1 MDTQV
6 KQPNKLDSASS
17 IGQMM
22 ADSFVDIKRQAA
34 EGKKVVWANGLPGF
48 LLARGADMPVLHAEG
63 FIAGLAARGQEKP
76 LQDAA
81 EAFGLLPDACS
92 YARSFIGLARI
103 AKGHFQLESSM
114 HESICRMPKPDL
126 YINVPGGGCATGRL
140 WGDCVAAICDIPA
153 FHLEP
158 RFCWDESDREHNI
171 ADFIRQEREL
181 IALLESVTGQPYN
194 WDRLKE
200 VLVEVKKATSLRQE
214 IMKLCQ
220 HVPAPAS
227 FFDMAASIGLVCHLV
242 GVPGTGDLLQKMKEE
257 VEHRISQGIGSV
269 PVEKYRLYWDGI
281 LTWSRLGVLARK
293 FAALDACLV
302 AGPYTHL
309 LFLPRADMIDPER
322 PLESIAYNVCD
333 TLANYDYSHRV
344 KAVAD
349 FCQEYSIDGLVMS
362 ETQTCRGI
370 NGQSFALMDGVARKL
385 GLPAITIGGDSCDPR
400 FYSDAQVDTRLQALL
415 ETIEARRKVRQV
427 QAD

>member
-1 MDTQV
+1 METQV
-6 KQPNKLDSASS
+6 KVPNRLNSVSL

-22 ADSFVDIKRQAA
+22 AASFADIKRQAA
-34 EGKKVVWANGLPGF
+34 EGKKVVWANGLPAF
-48 LLARGADMPVLHAEG
+48 LLAKGAHMPVLHAEG
-63 FIAGLAARGQEKP
+63 LIAGLAARGQEKP

-103 AKGHFQLESSM
+103 VKGDFHLDSSVNQDVY
-114 HESICRMPKPDL
+114 SMPKPDL
-126 YINVPGGGCATGRL
+126 YINVPGGGCGTGRL
-140 WGDCVAAICDIPA
+140 WGDSVAAIFDIPA

-158 RFCWDESDREHNI
+158 RFNWDESDIEYNI
-171 ADFIRQEREL
+171 ADFIRQEQEL
-181 IALLESVTGQPYN
+181 IALMERVTGQPYDWN
-194 WDRLKE
+194 HLKE
-200 VLVEVKKATSLRQE
+200 VLEEVKKATTLRQE

-227 FFDMAASIGLVCHLV
+227 FFDMAASIGLVCHLI
-242 GVPGTGDLLQKMKEE
+242 GMPGTGDLLQKMKGE
-257 VEHRISQGIGSV
+257 VEQRIAQGIGSV
-269 PVEKYRLYWDGI
+269 PVERYRLYWDGI
-281 LTWSRLGVLARK
+281 LTWPRLGVLARK

-302 AGPYTHL
+302 VGPYTHL

-322 PLESIAYNVCD
+322 PLESIAYNLCD
-333 TLANYDYSHRV
+333 ICSNYDYTYRA

-349 FCQEYSIDGLVMS
+349 FCQEYSIDGLIMS

-370 NGQSFALMDGVARKL
+370 NSQSFAIMDGVARRL

-415 ETIEARRKVRQV
+415 ETIEARRKVRQL
-427 QAD
+427 